1 MPLTPQSIRKSVSI
15 YLNGELVE
23 KQIVLELSKDWSEA
37 QINFFKKMIKQGGS
51 FKINGNGFE
60 TKPAEPMLTSK
71 GEKDTGVIVYPE

>member
-1 MPLTPQSIRKSVSI
+1 MPLTPQSIRKTVSI
-15 YLNGELVE
+15 YINGELVE
-23 KQIVLELSKDWSEA
+23 KQTVLNLSEDWSDA

-51 FKINGNGFE
+51 FKINGSAFE

>member
-23 KQIVLELSKDWSEA
+23 KQIVLELSKDWSES

-51 FKINGNGFE
+51 FKINGVAFE
-60 TKPAEPMLTSK
+60 TKPSEPLLTSK
-71 GEKDTGVIVYPE
+71 GEKDQGIIVYPE

>member
-51 FKINGNGFE
+51 FKINGNSFE
-60 TKPAEPMLTSK
+60 TKLPEPQLTSR

>member
-1 MPLTPQSIRKSVSI
+1 MPLTPQSIRKTVSI

-51 FKINGNGFE
+51 FKINGNSFE
-60 TKPAEPMLTSK
+60 TKLPEPQLTSR

>member
-1 MPLTPQSIRKSVSI
+1 MPLTPQSIRKTVSI

-51 FKINGNGFE
+51 FKINGNSFE
-60 TKPAEPMLTSK
+60 TKPPEPQLTSR

>member
-1 MPLTPQSIRKSVSI
+1 MPLTPQSIRKSLSI

-51 FKINGNGFE
+51 FKINGNSFE
-60 TKPAEPMLTSK
+60 IKPAEPLLTSK
-71 GEKDTGVIVYPE
+71 GEKDTGIIVYPE

>member
-1 MPLTPQSIRKSVSI
+1 MALKGQAIRKGVDI

-23 KQIVLELSKDWSEA
+23 KQIVLDLSKDWSES

-51 FKINGNGFE
+51 FKINGNAFE

-71 GEKDTGVIVYPE
+71 GERDTGVIVYPE

>member
-51 FKINGNGFE
+51 FKINGNAFE
-60 TKPAEPMLTSK
+60 TKPEEPLLTSK
-71 GEKDTGVIVYPE
+71 GEKDTGIIVYPE